1 MSEMAIVSSRRV
13 RLQQMAQDGNSGAE
27 VALGLVE
34 TPNRFLSTVQIGI
47 TLVGI
52 FAGAIG
58 GATIAQALADLLA
71 QLPLL
76 APYASAI
83 SLVLVVGTITFLNV
97 VLGELVP
104 KRIALQNTEGIAAR
118 IARPMRTLSVIT
130 WPIVRLLGF
139 ATDGVLALLRI
150 RAQPKTSLTEEEI
163 RMLVEQGAQAGIIEE
178 VERDMVESDF
188 LLRDR
193 PLEALMTPRPEIV
206 WPVSYTHLRAHET

>member
-1 MSEMAIVSSRRV
+1 MSEILFETIIIFLLILLNGLLAMSEMAIVSSRRV

-71 QLPLL
+71 ELPLL

-83 SLVLVVGTITFLNV
+83 SLVVVVGTITFLNV
-97 VLGELVP
+97 VLGELRRGGGLRLVDVAAAGDTDRP
-104 KRIALQNTEGIAAR
+104 DRRDPARLVDVESQLKALPERAR
-118 IARPMRTLSVIT
+118 V
-130 WPIVRLLGF
+130 
-139 ATDGVLALLRI
+139 VLVLHDLVG
-150 RAQPKTSLTEEEI
+150 LTHEEI
-163 RMLVEQGAQAGIIEE
+163 GEQLDIAPGTSKAQL
-178 VERDMVESDF
+178 F
-188 LLRDR
+188 
-193 PLEALMTPRPEIV
+193 
-206 WPVSYTHLRAHET
+206 RARKLYREMDGQQDG